1 MNKLTVKVK
10 SKGNGWEGSVSVPG
24 LQSTKLVR
32 KDGQSVFGTRSAL
45 NTVARALAT
54 RLQSELV
61 YDEPVKKAAKKS
73 IGSKSKVTQKAST
86 PQTSTCSTQ
95 NK

>member
-1 MNKLTVKVK
+1 MNRLTVKVK
-10 SKGNGWEGSVSVPG
+10 AKGNGWEGSVSVPG
-24 LQSTKLVR
+24 LQTTKLIR

-54 RLQSELV
+54 RLASEVV

-73 IGSKSKVTQKAST
+73 LGSKTKNASN
-86 PQTSTCSTQ
+86 PSGNSGQSTQ
-95 NK
+95 SK